1 MKKLTGKVK
10 GFIIAG
16 VSVLCVAA
24 IVLGCVFGIKKPGGG
39 KDTSLFTAA
48 QKQLALEIEKNSE
61 VVDYEVMDKVP
72 YAGICTYS
80 QLTMFSEN
88 YFACTTHENYEKFY
102 VYKTAQDNSIETS
115 ELTGQAYNFVK
126 LGATSIN
133 ISKLNENYVVIESK
147 FEENDQTTSVNYSL
161 VYFGGYAD
169 GVKPVEVFSY
179 DTAGKNVFIPE
190 GLSLQKEYFV
200 LPQVTN
206 INLQEGS
213 ADLKLVY
220 GKLNGATPV
229 EVQEL
234 SGLKYYASEELF
246 NCWPHENYYAVH
258 SNDVLKVIYLKNDE
272 FVVLE
277 KEFEVDGTTKKFKTR
292 YSFAE
297 LTETKFLLTKTIFV
311 DNANNVNKNSVVNS
325 TDGEGTSYVNYENT
339 VFDFSKNTAVEKTVY
354 ALSGYPIVKANTH
367 NDKLSSSYA
376 LIYQKTDADKKP
388 IEEYVTAYFDSNDEL
403 IVKFA
408 SVDGEYITY
417 YGNNTFLTNARILKA
432 NKTVNPKV
440 ELVFGSQEE
449 GKIALVSNAA
459 SINSDYFEISQKVD
473 DFVYSGVMRTDGKII
488 IDPKDKEFESVFEIF
503 GSKAYAAMSGEGYC
517 LIDLLTK
524 EKTPI
529 DGFVYDSTRN
539 AYATGIYVT
548 SVGSNYSIKKPNG
561 ESLIPGQLLKVGD
574 TTNSITTLRGGVYYE
589 VFTENES
596 TPSKLVLYKKVNRE
610 YYNEYVSIASA
621 EGVAATQEVMNSE
634 VAPYADGATSK
645 TFTYGS
651 ASFTRQK
658 DPYMYIYMSGS
669 YKINT
674 ASIGLKFFNT
684 YTLSISSTSTS
695 ISSVTAANNYSV
707 GYSYSGDF
715 ITPIYAYLYNGDSA
729 RQIYYYTKFSYEN
742 WFGYSDNGITS
753 ISCSSASEVY
763 HNFYFYGA
771 SSSTL
776 YNTNFSKVN
785 KLTTQRYNYST
796 KIQNKT
802 YNFTLPDAD
811 CLGGNCV
818 SWRTLQPTDR
828 GTSLY
833 SATSIYGPSS
843 YTDSNTISGLS
854 GYEMAHYLNVG
865 VNQNFSTNYR
875 LKSYFFATYEQRTYN
890 IVYDYDGD
898 GTGNWTAENTNCVTK
913 AWYTD
918 TSYFAK
924 TGYTFTGI
932 SLTGCDTAG
941 THFFMWGE
949 LDTIDIRANDNN
961 GDNINDSAS
970 TFTTASKSYTYS
982 GNTAMGLSRLRYTA
996 GTSYVTGVFTP
1007 NIYTITLDHNSGTS
1021 SQTAIYLKYN
1031 TGIYKEAACTTS
1043 MTTGANAIAV
1053 PTRTGYTF
1061 NGYYSEETDGTLLI
1075 SSSGYR
1081 RSALTTTYTLEDIT
1095 IYARWTANTY
1105 TVSYTST
1112 KADGTLGTSTYT
1124 ATYGSIF
1131 TVAVPTRKFYIF
1143 TGWKIT
1149 GCTDDCTHYYSDKSN
1164 SFMFLLINEKFTG
1177 TSIDLVGPEYPYFKN
1192 LRSKSGTVTMEAQ
1205 WVGVEYTASFYGNG
1219 GKYSFFGANVETMN
1233 YTTKYG
1239 TKATSPNHPTLT
1251 GYTFTGYDVSGM
1263 DTETIHIIYKNNG
1276 TTTHTVNYLAT
1287 TSVTYDWIGGAYLYY
1302 QNLRGSAGTATFTAK
1317 WRTNLYNIQY
1327 DLSNSSGSTGS
1338 GTWPY
1343 GVAIPTKKN
1352 YTHSFSVPR
1361 PEAPLG
1367 YRFNGWTVSGLIGT
1381 ISYGTTSSTT
1391 SSSTHSSTASQTF
1404 ALGVDYFRNLT
1415 YVDEGTVT
1423 FKANWVANTYKIAY
1437 DANGDHVTLPS
1448 NNPTTATF
1456 DSYKQIYDAH
1466 RIGYKFHGWIVSG
1479 LSDDIP
1485 HSYKRY
1491 SSSTNYYVIDFES
1504 IDGCYTD
1511 PDNPNAHYIVGRYS
1525 YTSFAILNFHY
1536 DPNATITLKAYWSAN
1551 TYDITYHYADDS
1563 CFSTAPDLTKV
1574 NKLATMS
1581 KTATQSVRYTQYFTT
1596 YQGGSTEG
1604 ITGYVPVPTG
1614 YTLAGWFIYSKANSF
1629 ATANGSVNDLV
1640 SGLPGF
1646 VVGAGEEVLFNYDFA
1661 DAHDA
1666 EDVDDNDI
1674 SGYHAYA
1681 IYQSVQITL
1690 KYYLPESAYS
1700 TPLIENYTLS
1710 STTTVGY
1717 GDSYTLPT
1725 NNNLSILSYMISPNL
1740 YDEGELKFSETTFT
1754 FDGVTYTTM
1763 AGSTIKWGI
1772 SNMYAINP
1780 TNPVFY
1786 VYGMSNL
1793 QNLKFEYIDGTYVV
1807 SALNKNIAGII
1818 KIPAKYDDG
1827 AHGEADVSMIADYGF
1842 AGCTNITK
1850 VYYAGGS
1857 VVGAHAFDGCTS
1869 LTYAEFSTA
1878 TAFEDYA
1885 FNNCTALVSFYQY
1898 GSGNVT
1904 YGDYTFY
1911 KTSVLDDWRI
1921 GSSAKVVE
1929 MGKYCFCYSGIDGCV
1944 GIIKNLTYV
1953 PDYAF
1958 YNCSNLETLNMSGLP
1973 LQEIGRYAFSWTSI
1987 TSVSFGSKLTTIGG
2001 YAFNYSSLTTLTLP
2015 NTVTFVDEYAF
2026 SYCRSLTG
2034 LTISNSLTKISEGM
2048 FKNCTSLPSVTIPAN
2063 VIEIGYEAFSTCNA
2077 LTTFTFASGSKLQ
2090 KIGDGAFYYCKLL
2103 SGTIAFPT
2111 YLHEIGY
2118 RAFYRC
2124 GYSATSRT
2132 FLTLNDNLAIV
2143 GNYAFESARLGGSL
2157 ILPASLQELG
2167 EGAFYCD
2174 STLSYYGGIN
2184 AVDISKCVGLTE
2196 IPTNAFVG
2204 SFTYFTNYT
2213 SKVRFVLPNSIRKI
2227 ADYAFGNGVVV
2238 VLNPAIEEIGHSTF
2252 QNCVVEFDSSFTD
2265 ADFAKIKYSSEYYGV
2280 FERAYLF
2287 ESDIHR
2293 IIRNTNK
2300 ITNATFFNVTIW
2312 DSSATEVSSISL
2324 DIHEGV
2330 TLIGNN
2336 ALGFKATIS
2345 EITLPSSLRV
2355 MNSTITSNTVS
2366 RLNYH
2371 GSQAEWNANVK
2382 TTEGGSTTTSL
2393 SFVSNSN
2400 IYYNVDK
2407 MSYTTS
2413 GGKATI
2419 TGASINFT
2427 GELRIPS
2434 TIGGYPVVAIG
2445 SSAFSGK
2452 VANVTSVY
2460 IADGIETIGS
2470 TAFGTGA
2477 SGIKSVRLPNTLKEI
2492 GASVFRYNI
2501 DITEIELPDS
2511 LEIIGNYAFYGRNL
2525 KKVVIPRNVKT
2536 IGTNAFQNCL
2546 DLIDIKFAGNTLK
2559 TIGAYA
2565 FDGCS
2570 SLKSVAL
2577 PDSVVTLGAYAFRNC
2592 SALINVNLS
2601 NNLTIIEDYTFY
2613 GCTNLKT
2620 VNLPK
2625 KLVSIDER
2633 AFYDTAITRLNF
2645 PSSLEYIGYCAFD
2658 ECRGLLSADLS
2669 NTKITEIAGYA
2680 FLNCTSLTDL
2690 KFPETLTRLVDGA
2703 FYGTS
2708 SLQIELELP
2717 ESLTLIDARV
2727 FCYSGITGKLVI
2739 PKNVIDIGHWAFGH
2753 AKLTEVIFENSE
2765 YAGAIDVYGSA
2776 FANNTNL
2783 KFVLLPE
2790 GLTSITSS
2798 LFNGDTALKCVYI
2811 PSTVT
2816 SVESG
2821 AFNGCSSLV
2830 NLIYNGYDLHGR
2842 VSVSSTGNDAYY
2854 GATPY
2859 EIESSFSVDYIDT
2872 EIDGENVSG
2881 YYLLGA
2887 YNLGDI
2893 GSEYFVIP
2901 HTYGTTGSRLYVIGA
2916 DSFSSVPMGSVT
2928 NLYIL
2933 DGVREMQS
2941 NAFYDSYQLR
2951 NVYLPESLT
2960 SFPGSYQF
2968 AYCTNLVS
2976 INIPKNV
2983 EELSDGMFYYASA
2996 LKSIDIPEK
3005 VRIIGYDVFCYTG
3018 ITSIKLPENLTQISM
3033 ESFWGSKLTEITI
3046 PKSVQSI
3053 GDHAFYNSTSLKTV
3067 IIEGGNLTSIGSSVF
3082 ANSGVQEIIYNGTS
3096 AEFSAISG
3104 SSNIGNIPIYYTQ
3117 TDTVYETVGSNGEY
3131 RITTATLTPN
3141 TDYLVLAPK
3150 MNVDGIWIPTYVGG
3164 NVLPN
3169 DYSSVKKLIIMEGI
3183 VGLEANAFQAWPA
3196 LEEVI
3201 LPSTLKVISN
3211 SAFVGCLKLS
3221 SIVIPEGIEEIG
3233 EYAFHNCQSLLDIKL
3248 PTTLRII
3255 KSNAFSSM
3263 LFTNI
3268 ELPNGL
3274 QTLED
3279 DVFYR
3284 CTNLASI
3291 VIPNTV
3297 LTIGDSCFQEC
3308 SNLVSVILS
3317 NSLISMGRQVFTT
3330 CRKLTYVDMSSSL
3343 TAIPDY
3349 AFYDT
3354 ALATVSIPEGVTSI
3368 GYHAFRFTSITDIN
3382 LPSTLKSI
3390 GANAFYNV
3398 KLNSLVLPNGL
3409 ETIGDR
3415 AFYGCSSITELVIP
3429 DTVTSIGEGAFSGCS
3444 GITSIKLSKGLTSI
3458 PKQAFANCGKLVSVE
3473 MFEGVASIGNSAF
3486 MYCFKLSSIKLP
3498 STLEIIDNNAFLETS
3513 LTNIVI
3519 PKSVTMIG
3527 NSAFSTTKLTS
3538 VIFEGAD
3545 EFNGTVGVI
3554 GRRAFASCTALKHIA
3569 LPGNFEINKD
3579 AFEETVLVTAVINC
3593 FDGFHYN
3600 KSTEGTVVEYVNIF
3614 NAAANA
3620 TFLSGGTADL
3630 VVAEGDYQN
3639 TLNALS

>member
-61 VVDYEVMDKVP
+61 VVDYEVMDKIP

-169 GVKPVEVFSY
+169 GVNPVEVFSY

-190 GLSLQKEYFV
+190 GLSLQQEYFV

-206 INLQEGS
+206 INIQEGS

-220 GKLNGATPV
+220 GKLNGETPV

-258 SNDVLKVIYLKNDE
+258 SNDVLKVLYLKNDE

-277 KEFEVDGTTKKFKTR
+277 KEFEVDGTTKKFKTK

-325 TDGEGTSYVNYENT
+325 TDGEGTSYVNYENK

-354 ALSGYPIVKANTH
+354 AIDGYPIVKANTH

-376 LIYQKTDADKKP
+376 LIYQKTDANKNP
-388 IEEYVTAYFDSNDEL
+388 IKEYVTAYFDSNDEL

-449 GKIALVSNAA
+449 GKIALVSNAT

-473 DFVYSGVMRTDGKII
+473 NNIYSGVMRTDGKII
-488 IDPKDKEFESVFEIF
+488 IDPKNKEFESVFEIF

-548 SVGSNYSIKKPNG
+548 SVGSNYAIKKPNG

-574 TTNSITTLRGGVYYE
+574 TTKPITTLRGGIYYE

-610 YYNEYVSIASA
+610 YYNEYVSVASVDA
-621 EGVAATQEVMNSE
+621 VATTQQAMNSE
-634 VAPYADGATSK
+634 SAPYADGSTSR

-658 DPYMYIYMSGS
+658 DPYMYIYMDGS

-674 ASIGLKFFNT
+674 ASIGLKFFNS
-684 YTLSISSTSTS
+684 YTLKITSTSTS
-695 ISSVTAANNYSV
+695 ISGVTASNNYSV

-715 ITPIYAYLYNGDSA
+715 ITPIYAYLYNGDSS
-729 RQIYYYTKFSYEN
+729 RQIRYYTKFSYEN
-742 WFGYSDNGITS
+742 WFGYGDNGITTF
-753 ISCSSASEVY
+753 SCSSASEVY
-763 HNFYFYGA
+763 HYYYFYGA
-771 SSSTL
+771 SQGALYSSA
-776 YNTNFSKVN
+776 FSKVN
-785 KLTTQRYNYST
+785 KLTSLRYSYST
-796 KIQNKT
+796 KIQNLT
-802 YNFTLPDAD
+802 FNLTLPDAD

-818 SWRTLQPTDR
+818 YWRALQPTDR
-828 GTSLY
+828 GDYIYQVTSV
-833 SATSIYGPSS
+833 YGPSS

-854 GYEMAHYLNVG
+854 GYEVARYTSVG
-865 VNQNFSTNYR
+865 VNQNMNTNYR
-875 LKSYFFATYEQRTYN
+875 LKSYLFATYEAVTHTIAMDYN
-890 IVYDYDGD
+890 GD
-898 GTGNWTAENTNCVTK
+898 GTTDWTSPGRTI
-913 AWYTD
+913 WQ
-918 TSYFAK
+918 SYYFVVADSFVR
-924 TGYTFTGI
+924 TGYTFTGVQY
-932 SLTGCDTAG
+932 SDCDTAG
-941 THFFMWGE
+941 AHYGDWY
-949 LDTIDIRANDNN
+949 IDFDNDNFWNKNDSN
-961 GDNINDSAS
+961 GDSINDTAIS
-970 TFTTASKSYTYS
+970 FTGTSGFFAVDTAATYFE
-982 GNTAMGLSRLRYTA
+982 AARLRYTSGQA
-996 GTSYVTGVFTP
+996 KLSGVYTP

-1043 MTTGANAIAV
+1043 MTTSANAIAV

-1112 KADGTLGTSTYT
+1112 NADGTLGTSTYT

-1131 TVAVPTRKFYIF
+1131 TVAVPTRKFYVF

-1149 GCTDDCTHYYSDKSN
+1149 GCTDDCTHYYSEKSN
-1164 SFMFLLINEKFTG
+1164 ALLFLFNNKTFTG
-1177 TSIDLVGPEYPYFKN
+1177 TGIDLVGPEYPYFKN

-1205 WVGVEYTASFYGNG
+1205 WVGVEYTAAFYGNG

-1233 YTTKYG
+1233 YTSRYG
-1239 TKATSPNHPTLT
+1239 TKHTSPNHPALT

-1276 TTTHTVNYLAT
+1276 TTTSTINYLAT
-1287 TSVTYDWIGGAYLYY
+1287 TSVTYDWIGGDYLYY
-1302 QNLRGSAGTATFTAK
+1302 QNLRGSAGTVTFTAK

-1338 GTWPY
+1338 GTWTS
-1343 GVAIPTKKN
+1343 GVARPTKKN

-1466 RIGYKFHGWIVSG
+1466 RIGYKFHGWLVSG

-1485 HSYKRY
+1485 HAYKRY

-1629 ATANGSVNDLV
+1629 ATANGLVNDLV

-1700 TPLIENYTLS
+1700 TPLIENYTLA

-1717 GDSYTLPT
+1717 GESYTLPT

-1754 FDGVTYTTM
+1754 FDGVNYTTM

-1818 KIPAKYDDG
+1818 KIPAKYNDG

-1857 VVGAHAFDGCTS
+1857 IVGAHAFDGCTS
-1869 LTYAEFSTA
+1869 LVHAEFDAA

-1898 GSGNVT
+1898 GAGNVT

-1921 GSSAKVVE
+1921 GTSAKVVE
-1929 MGKYCFCYSGIDGCV
+1929 MGKYCFSYSGIDGCN
-1944 GIIKNLTYV
+1944 GIIKNLTV
-1953 PDYAF
+1953 IPDYAF
-1958 YNCSNLETLNMSGLP
+1958 AYCSSLSNLNLTNSTVR
-1973 LQEIGRYAFSWTSI
+1973 EIKPYAFIYTKFSDVT
-1987 TSVSFGSKLTTIGG
+1987 FGSRLTTIGAHVFQNS
-2001 YAFNYSSLTTLTLP
+2001 YLRTVSLP
-2015 NTVTFVDEYAF
+2015 ANVTSVDYGAF
-2026 SYCRSLTG
+2026 SYCALLTTVTLSTG
-2034 LTISNSLTKISEGM
+2034 LTKISRNM
-2048 FKNCTSLPSVTIPAN
+2048 FISCTALTSITIPAN
-2063 VIEIGYEAFSTCNA
+2063 IQIMEEGAFKYCSAITS
-2077 LTTFTFASGSKLQ
+2077 LTFASGSKLQ
-2090 KIGDGAFYYCKLL
+2090 KIGDQAFYYCKML
-2103 SGTIAFPT
+2103 SGTITFPT
-2111 YLHEIGY
+2111 YLHEIGAQ
-2118 RAFYRC
+2118 AFQSC
-2124 GYSATSRT
+2124 GIENSSSIYLK
-2132 FLTLNDNLAIV
+2132 FNNNLK
-2143 GNYAFESARLGGSL
+2143 
-2157 ILPASLQELG
+2157 
-2167 EGAFYCD
+2167 
-2174 STLSYYGGIN
+2174 T
-2184 AVDISKCVGLTE
+2184 IS
-2196 IPTNAFVG
+2196 
-2204 SFTYFTNYT
+2204 
-2213 SKVRFVLPNSIRKI
+2213 
-2227 ADYAFGNGVVV
+2227 DYAFAGSKVTGALVLPGSLETVGAYAFDNMVDRFTSCDMSACVALTKIEKAAFRFAFVHYSDDANKVTIRLPHSVRVIDSNAFCGYVRV
-2238 VLNPAIEEIGHSTF
+2238 VLNPEIEEIGFGPF
-2252 QNCVVEFDSSFTD
+2252 QFNIIEFDSFTD
-2265 ADFAKIKYSSEYYGV
+2265 EDFAKINYTSSH
-2280 FERAYLF
+2280 AYCAIHIY
-2287 ESDIHR
+2287 ESEFQR
-2293 IIRNTNK
+2293 LVKNTK
-2300 ITNATFFNVTIW
+2300 RFPVAFLLNAHLYNSSWTEISTVTVDVPDGTKFVGG
-2312 DSSATEVSSISL
+2312 DSFSFYTM
-2324 DIHEGV
+2324 
-2330 TLIGNN
+2330 
-2336 ALGFKATIS
+2336 TIS
-2345 EITLPSSLRV
+2345 KLTLPSTVEVVESNMTV
-2355 MNSTITSNTVS
+2355 NTVS
-2366 RLNYH
+2366 QLNYH
-2371 GSQAEWNANVK
+2371 GSLSEWNSKVK
-2382 TTEGGSTTTSL
+2382 SAEGATTKPSFT
-2393 SFVSNSN
+2393 FVSSSN

-2407 MSYTTS
+2407 MSFTTS
-2413 GGKATI
+2413 GGKAII

-2460 IADGIETIGS
+2460 IADGIEKIGDS
-2470 TAFGTGA
+2470 AFGT
-2477 SGIKSVRLPNTLKEI
+2477 SSSSIKSVRLPNTLKEI
-2492 GASVFRYNI
+2492 GPSVFRYVSL
-2501 DITEIELPDS
+2501 TEIELPDS
-2511 LEIIGNYAFYGRNL
+2511 LETIGNYAFYGRNL
-2525 KKVVIPRNVKT
+2525 KKVVIPKNVKT

-2546 DLIDIKFAGNTLK
+2546 DLIDIKFAGNNLK

-2570 SLKSVAL
+2570 SLKLVAL
-2577 PDSVVTLGAYAFRNC
+2577 PDSVVTLGSYAFNNC
-2592 SALINVNLS
+2592 LALTNVNLS

-2625 KLVSIDER
+2625 KLVSIDQR

-2645 PSSLEYIGYCAFD
+2645 PSSLEFIGYCAFD
-2658 ECRGLLSADLS
+2658 ECSGLISADLS

-2680 FLNCTSLTDL
+2680 FSDCTSLTDL

-2708 SLQIELELP
+2708 ALQIELELP

-2739 PKNVIDIGHWAFGH
+2739 PKNVIDIGNWAFGH
-2753 AKLTEVIFENSE
+2753 TNLTEVIFENSE
-2765 YAGAIDVYGSA
+2765 YAGTIDVYGSA
-2776 FANNTNL
+2776 FADNTNL

-2790 GLTSITSS
+2790 GLTSITSG
-2798 LFNGDTALKCVYI
+2798 LFKGNTALECVYI

-2816 SVESG
+2816 SVASG
-2821 AFNGCSSLV
+2821 AFNGCSSLI

-2842 VSVSSTGNDAYY
+2842 VSVSFTGNDAYY

-2859 EIESSFSVDYIDT
+2859 EIENSFSVDYIDT

-2881 YYLLGA
+2881 YYLLTA

-2901 HTYGTTGSRLYVIGA
+2901 YTYGTTGSRLYVIGTN
-2916 DSFSSVPMGSVT
+2916 SFNSVSMGNVK

-2933 DGVREMQS
+2933 DGVREMQDY
-2941 NAFYDSYQLR
+2941 AFYESQLTHI
-2951 NVYLPESLT
+2951 YLPESLT
-2960 SFPGSYQF
+2960 SFTGGYQF
-2968 AYCTNLVS
+2968 AYCTNLVY

-2983 EELSDGMFYYASA
+2983 EKIPDGMFWNASA
-2996 LKSIDIPEK
+2996 LKSIEIPDK
-3005 VRIIGYDVFCYTG
+3005 VTYIGIDAFCHSG
-3018 ITSIKLPENLTQISM
+3018 ITSIELPENLKTIAK
-3033 ESFWGSKLTEITI
+3033 EAFWGSPIKEITI
-3046 PKSVQSI
+3046 PKSVETI
-3053 GDHAFYNSTSLKTV
+3053 GNKAFYSATSLKVV
-3067 IIEGGNLTSIGSSVF
+3067 IIEGGNLKSIGSSVF
-3082 ANSGVQEIIYNGTS
+3082 VNSGVLEIIYHGS
-3096 AEFSAISG
+3096 YAEFTAISG
-3104 SSNIGNIPIYYTQ
+3104 YANIRNIPIYCTQ

-3131 RITTATLTPN
+3131 KITTATLAPN

-3150 MNVDGIWIPTYVGG
+3150 MNADGTWIPTYVGG
-3164 NVLPN
+3164 NVLPS

-3183 VGLEANAFQAWPA
+3183 VGVEENAFNGWSVQ
-3196 LEEVI
+3196 EVI
-3201 LPSTLKVISN
+3201 LPSTLKVIAKK
-3211 SAFVGCLKLS
+3211 AFYKCLSLS
-3221 SIVIPEGIEEIG
+3221 SIVIPEGVEEIDD
-3233 EYAFHNCQSLLDIKL
+3233 YAFYGCSSLLDIQL
-3248 PTTLRII
+3248 PSSLRII
-3255 KSNAFSSM
+3255 GNRSFSTSKIVN
-3263 LFTNI
+3263 L

-3274 QTLED
+3274 MEIGD
-3279 DVFYR
+3279 YAFYNSDYI
-3284 CTNLASI
+3284 TSL

-3297 LTIGDSCFQEC
+3297 LSIGVSAFEGCN
-3308 SNLVSVILS
+3308 SLVSVVLS
-3317 NSLISMGRQVFTT
+3317 NSLVDLYAWAFAYCS
-3330 CRKLTYVDMSSSL
+3330 KLAFVDIPASL
-3343 TAIPDY
+3343 TGIPAM
-3349 AFYDT
+3349 AFYNT
-3354 ALATVSIPEGVTSI
+3354 AITSLSIPEGVTYI
-3368 GYHAFRFTSITDIN
+3368 GTEAFDRCYNLVNVNFPTTLTSISDWAF
-3382 LPSTLKSI
+3382 KSCS
-3390 GANAFYNV
+3390 
-3398 KLNSLVLPNGL
+3398 KLTGVVLPNGL
-3409 ETIGDR
+3409 KTIGKE
-3415 AFYGCSSITELVIP
+3415 AFDGCSSITELVMP
-3429 DTVTSIGEGAFSGCS
+3429 DTVTSIGEGAFYGCS
-3444 GITSIKLSKGLTSI
+3444 GLTSVKLSKRLTSI
-3458 PKQAFANCGKLVSVE
+3458 PKDAFRSCSKLVSVE
-3473 MFEGVASIGNSAF
+3473 IFDGVKSIGDNAF
-3486 MYCFKLSSIKLP
+3486 YSCGKLASVKLP
-3498 STLEIIDNNAFLETS
+3498 STLTTIGANAFYKAIITS
-3513 LTNIVI
+3513 VVI
-3519 PKSVTMIG
+3519 PKSVTTIG
-3527 NSAFSTTKLTS
+3527 QGAFSNTKLTS

-3545 EFNGTVGVI
+3545 GFNGTVGVI
-3554 GRRAFASCTALKHIA
+3554 ETSAFANCTSLKHVA
-3569 LPGNFEINKD
+3569 LPGNFTIKQG
-3579 AFEETVLVTAVINC
+3579 AFTGTALVTAVINC

-3620 TFLSGGTADL
+3620 TFLNGGTADL
-3630 VVAEGDYQN
+3630 IVAEGDYQN

>member
-16 VSVLCVAA
+16 VSVLCVTA
-24 IVLGCVFGIKKPGGG
+24 IVLGCVFGIKKPSGG

-61 VVDYEVMDKVP
+61 VVDYEVMDKIP

-88 YFACTTHENYEKFY
+88 YFACTTHEKYEKFY

-169 GVKPVEVFSY
+169 GVNPVEVFSY

-190 GLSLQKEYFV
+190 GLSLQQEYFV

-220 GKLNGATPV
+220 GKLNGETPV

-277 KEFEVDGTTKKFKTR
+277 KEFEVDGTTKKFKTK

-325 TDGEGTSYVNYENT
+325 TDGEGTSYVNYENK

-376 LIYQKTDADKKP
+376 LIYQKTDANKNP

-449 GKIALVSNAA
+449 GKIALVSNAT

-473 DFVYSGVMRTDGKII
+473 DNIYSGVMRTDGKII
-488 IDPKDKEFESVFEIF
+488 IDPKNKEFESVFEIF

-548 SVGSNYSIKKPNG
+548 SVGSNYAIKKPNG
-561 ESLIPGQLLKVGD
+561 ESLISGQLLKVGD
-574 TTNSITTLRGGVYYE
+574 TTNPITTLRGGIYYE

-634 VAPYADGATSK
+634 AAPYADGSTSK

-658 DPYMYIYMSGS
+658 DPYMYIYMDGS

-674 ASIGLKFFNT
+674 ASIGLKFFNS
-684 YTLSISSTSTS
+684 YTLKITSTNTS
-695 ISSVTAANNYSV
+695 ISSVTASNNYSV

-715 ITPIYAYLYNGDSA
+715 ITPIYAYLYNGDSS
-729 RQIYYYTKFSYEN
+729 RQIRYYTKFSYEN
-742 WFGYSDNGITS
+742 WFGYGDNGITTF
-753 ISCSSASEVY
+753 SCSSASEVY
-763 HNFYFYGA
+763 HYYYFYGA
-771 SSSTL
+771 SQGALYSTA
-776 YNTNFSKVN
+776 FSKVN
-785 KLTTQRYNYST
+785 KLTSLRYSYST
-796 KIQNKT
+796 KIQNLT
-802 YNFTLPDAD
+802 FNLTLPDAD

-818 SWRTLQPTDR
+818 DWRALQPTDR
-828 GTSLY
+828 GDYIYQVTSV
-833 SATSIYGPSS
+833 YGPSS

-854 GYEMAHYLNVG
+854 GYEVARYTSVG
-865 VNQNFSTNYR
+865 VNQNMNTNYR
-875 LKSYFFATYEQRTYN
+875 LKSYLFATYEQRTHN
-890 IVYDYDGD
+890 IVYDYNGD
-898 GTGNWTAENTNCVTK
+898 GTGDWTAENTNCVTQ

-932 SLTGCDTAG
+932 SLTGCDTNG
-941 THFFMWGE
+941 THHFMWGE
-949 LDTIDIRANDNN
+949 IDTIDIRANDNN

-970 TFTTASKSYTYS
+970 TFTTASQTYTYS
-982 GNTAMGLSRLRYTA
+982 GNTAMVLSRLRYVSGTA
-996 GTSYVTGVFTP
+996 YVTGVFTP
-1007 NIYTITLDHNSGTS
+1007 NIYTITLNHNSGTS
-1021 SQTAIYLKYN
+1021 SQSAIYLKYN

-1043 MTTGANAIAV
+1043 MTTSANAIAV

-1061 NGYYSEETDGTLLI
+1061 NGYYSESTDGTLLI

-1081 RSALTTTYTLEDIT
+1081 QSALTTTYTLEDIT

-1112 KADGTLGTSTYT
+1112 NADGTLGTSTYT
-1124 ATYGSIF
+1124 ATYGTIF
-1131 TVAVPTRKFYIF
+1131 TVAVPTRQFYIF
-1143 TGWKIT
+1143 TGWKVT
-1149 GCTDDCTHYYSDKSN
+1149 GCTNDCTHYYSEKSN
-1164 SFMFLLINEKFTG
+1164 ALLFLFSNKTFTG
-1177 TSIDLVGPEYPYFKN
+1177 TSIDLIEPEYPYFKN
-1192 LRSKSGTVTMEAQ
+1192 FRSKSGTVTMEAQ

-1219 GKYSFFGANVETMN
+1219 GKYSFYGANVETLN
-1233 YTTKYG
+1233 YTTRYG
-1239 TKATSPNHPTLT
+1239 TKATSPEHPALT

-1263 DTETIHIIYKNNG
+1263 DTETIHYIYKNNG
-1276 TTTHTVNYLAT
+1276 TTKSTINYLAT
-1287 TSVTYDWIGGAYLYY
+1287 TSVTYDWIGGDYLYY
-1302 QNLRGSAGTATFTAK
+1302 QNLRGSAGTVTFTAK
-1317 WRTNLYNIQY
+1317 WRQNLYDIVY
-1327 DLSNSSGSTGS
+1327 DLTNSAGSTGS
-1338 GTWPY
+1338 GTWPV
-1343 GVAIPTKKN
+1343 GVSRTTRASYKHTLD
-1352 YTHSFSVPR
+1352 VPH

-1381 ISYGTTSSTT
+1381 IYYGATNATSA
-1391 SSSTHSSTASQTF
+1391 SSTHSSTASQTF
-1404 ALGVDYFRNLT
+1404 ALGIDYFKSLS
-1415 YVDEGTVT
+1415 YVDGGTVT
-1423 FKANWVANTYKIAY
+1423 FKANWAANTYKIAY

-1456 DSYKQIYDAH
+1456 DSYKQIYDAS
-1466 RIGYKFHGWIVSG
+1466 RIGYTFHGWVVSG

-1485 HSYKRY
+1485 HAYKRY
-1491 SSSTNYYVIDFES
+1491 SSATSYYTKDFES
-1504 IDGCYTD
+1504 IDGRYVD
-1511 PDNPNAHYIVGRYS
+1511 PENPNAQYIIGRYT
-1525 YTSFAILNFHY
+1525 YDNFAILNFHY
-1536 DPNATITLKAYWSAN
+1536 DPNATITLRAYWSAN
-1551 TYDITYHYADDS
+1551 TYNITYHYADDS
-1563 CFSTAPDLTKV
+1563 SFSTSPDITKV
-1574 NKLATMS
+1574 NKLASMN
-1581 KTATQSVRYTQYFTT
+1581 KTATQSVRYTQYFST
-1596 YQGGSTEG
+1596 YQGGSTTG

-1614 YTLAGWFIYSKANSF
+1614 YTLAGWFIYSKANNV

-1640 SGLPGF
+1640 EALPGL

-1661 DAHDA
+1661 ALHDMG
-1666 EDVDDNDI
+1666 DVDSHDI

-1700 TPLIENYTLS
+1700 TPLIENYTLA

-1717 GDSYTLPT
+1717 GESYLLPA

-1793 QNLKFEYIDGTYVV
+1793 QNLKFEYIDGIYVV
-1807 SALNKNIAGII
+1807 SALNKNVSGII
-1818 KIPAKYDDG
+1818 KIPAKYNDG
-1827 AHGEADVSMIADYGF
+1827 AHGEADVGMIADYGF

-1857 VVGAHAFDGCTS
+1857 IVGAHAFDGCS
-1869 LTYAEFSTA
+1869 KLTYAEFETA
-1878 TAFEDYA
+1878 T
-1885 FNNCTALVSFYQY
+1885 SF
-1898 GSGNVT
+1898 G
-1904 YGDYTFY
+1904 
-1911 KTSVLDDWRI
+1911 
-1921 GSSAKVVE
+1921 
-1929 MGKYCFCYSGIDGCV
+1929 
-1944 GIIKNLTYV
+1944 
-1953 PDYAF
+1953 DYAF
-1958 YNCSNLETLNMSGLP
+1958 YNCTKLATFYQKTTGNATYGDYLFYNCLTLSWQKNGNGKVVEMGEYCFAYSGVTGCVGMIQDLTYIPAYAFYCCASLTSMNLSNLSIREIGAYAFAYTEISSVTLGSTLNT
-1973 LQEIGRYAFSWTSI
+1973 IGDYAFSGTAMTTLTIPNNVTSI
-1987 TSVSFGSKLTTIGG
+1987 GVGSFGNCTKIKTLTLSTGLTKIANSAFAYCSALTSVS
-2001 YAFNYSSLTTLTLP
+2001 
-2015 NTVTFVDEYAF
+2015 
-2026 SYCRSLTG
+2026 
-2034 LTISNSLTKISEGM
+2034 
-2048 FKNCTSLPSVTIPAN
+2048 IPAN
-2063 VIEIGYEAFSTCNA
+2063 IQVIEDSAFGECNA
-2077 LTTFTFASGSKLQ
+2077 LTSLTFASGSKLQ
-2090 KIGDGAFYYCKLL
+2090 SIKDYAFYSCDRL
-2103 SGTIAFPT
+2103 SGTITFPT
-2111 YLHEIGY
+2111 YLHEIGAQ
-2118 RAFYRC
+2118 AFQVC
-2124 GYSATSRT
+2124 GIENSSSIY
-2132 FLTLNDNLAIV
+2132 LNFNNNLKTIS
-2143 GNYAFESARLGGSL
+2143 GYAFAGSKVDGAL
-2157 ILPASLQELG
+2157 ILPGSLEVIG
-2167 EGAFYCD
+2167 EAAFRDVVGGFTSCD
-2174 STLSYYGGIN
+2174 MT
-2184 AVDISKCVGLTE
+2184 ACVGLTKIE
-2196 IPTNAFVG
+2196 ESAFRHAFVHYSDDANKVTIRLPHSVRVIGSNAFSG
-2204 SFTYFTNYT
+2204 Y
-2213 SKVRFVLPNSIRKI
+2213 VRVI
-2227 ADYAFGNGVVV
+2227 
-2238 VLNPAIEEIGHSTF
+2238 LNPGIEEISFGPF
-2252 QNCVVEFDSSFTD
+2252 QFNIIEFDSFTD
-2265 ADFAKIKYSSEYYGV
+2265 EDFAKINYTSSHAFCAVKIY
-2280 FERAYLF
+2280 
-2287 ESDIHR
+2287 ESDFQR
-2293 IIRNTNK
+2293 LVKNTK
-2300 ITNATFFNVTIW
+2300 RFPVAFLLNAHLFNSSWTEISTVTVDVPDGTKFVGG
-2312 DSSATEVSSISL
+2312 DSFS
-2324 DIHEGV
+2324 
-2330 TLIGNN
+2330 
-2336 ALGFKATIS
+2336 FKQMTIS
-2345 EITLPSSLRV
+2345 KLTLPSTVEVVESNMTV
-2355 MNSTITSNTVS
+2355 NTVS
-2366 RLNYH
+2366 QLNYH
-2371 GSQAEWNANVK
+2371 GSLSEWNSKVK
-2382 TTEGGSTTTSL
+2382 SAEGATTKPSFT
-2393 SFVSNSN
+2393 FVSSSN

-2407 MSYTTS
+2407 MSFTTS

-2434 TIGGYPVVAIG
+2434 TIGGYPVVAIA

-2470 TAFGTGA
+2470 TAFGTA
-2477 SGIKSVRLPNTLKEI
+2477 STGIKSVRLPNTLKEI
-2492 GASVFRYNI
+2492 GPSVFRYT

-2511 LEIIGNYAFYGRNL
+2511 LETIGNHAFYGRNL
-2525 KKVVIPRNVKT
+2525 KKVVIPKNVKT
-2536 IGTNAFQNCL
+2536 IGTNAFRNCL
-2546 DLIDIKFAGNTLK
+2546 DLIDIKFAGNNLK
-2559 TIGAYA
+2559 IIGDFA

-2570 SLKSVAL
+2570 LLKSVAL
-2577 PDSVVTLGAYAFRNC
+2577 PDSVVTLGAYAFNNC
-2592 SALINVNLS
+2592 LALTNVNLS

-2645 PSSLEYIGYCAFD
+2645 PSSLEYIGYCAFN
-2658 ECRGLLSADLS
+2658 ECTSLLSADLS

-2680 FLNCTSLTDL
+2680 FLNCKSLTDL

-2708 SLQIELELP
+2708 ALQIELELP

-2727 FCYSGITGKLVI
+2727 FCYSGVTGKLVI
-2739 PKNVIDIGHWAFGH
+2739 PKNVIDIGNWAFGH
-2753 AKLTEVIFENSE
+2753 ANLTEVIFENSE
-2765 YAGAIDVYGSA
+2765 YAGTIDVYGSA
-2776 FANNTNL
+2776 FADNTNL

-2821 AFNGCSSLV
+2821 AFNGCSSLI
-2830 NLIYNGYDLHGR
+2830 NLIYNGYDLHGN

-2859 EIESSFSVDYIDT
+2859 EIENSFSVDYIDT
-2872 EIDGENVSG
+2872 VIDGENVSG
-2881 YYLLGA
+2881 YYLLTA

-2901 HTYGTTGSRLYVIGA
+2901 HTYGTTGSRLYVIGT
-2916 DSFSSVPMGSVT
+2916 DSFNSIIMGSIKY
-2928 NLYIL
+2928 LYIL
-2933 DGVREMQS
+2933 DGVKEIQD
-2941 NAFYDSYQLR
+2941 NAFYASQLTH
-2951 NVYLPESLT
+2951 VYLPESLT

-2968 AYCTNLVS
+2968 AYCTNLVY

-2983 EELSDGMFYYASA
+2983 EKIPDGMFWNASA
-2996 LKSIDIPEK
+2996 LKSIEIPDK
-3005 VRIIGYDVFCYTG
+3005 VTYIGIDAFCHSG
-3018 ITSIKLPENLTQISM
+3018 ITSIELPENLETIAK
-3033 ESFWGSKLTEITI
+3033 EAFWGSPIKEITI
-3046 PKSVQSI
+3046 PKSVETI
-3053 GDHAFYNSTSLKTV
+3053 GNKAFYSATSLKVV
-3067 IIEGGNLTSIGSSVF
+3067 IIEGGNLKSIGSSVF
-3082 ANSGVQEIIYNGTS
+3082 VYSGVLEIIYHGS
-3096 AEFSAISG
+3096 YAEFTAISG
-3104 SSNIGNIPIYYTQ
+3104 YANIGNIPVYCTQ
-3117 TDTVYETVGSNGEY
+3117 TDTVYETVGSSGEY
-3131 RITTATLTPN
+3131 KITTATLAPN

-3150 MNVDGIWIPTYVGG
+3150 MNADGTWIPTYVGG
-3164 NVLPN
+3164 NVLPS

-3183 VGLEANAFQAWPA
+3183 VGVEANAFNGWSVQ
-3196 LEEVI
+3196 EVI
-3201 LPSTLKVISN
+3201 LPSTLKVIPEN
-3211 SAFVGCLKLS
+3211 AFYHCLSLS
-3221 SIVIPEGIEEIG
+3221 SIVIPEGVEEIG
-3233 EYAFHNCQSLLDIKL
+3233 DYAFYGCSALTSIQF

-3255 KSNAFSSM
+3255 GTRSFHTSKI
-3263 LFTNI
+3263 TNL
-3268 ELPNGL
+3268 EFPNGL
-3274 QTLED
+3274 MKIGD
-3279 DVFYR
+3279 YAFYGSNYI
-3284 CTNLASI
+3284 TSL

-3297 LTIGDSCFQEC
+3297 LSIGVSAFERCN
-3308 SNLVSVILS
+3308 SLVSVVLS
-3317 NSLISMGRQVFTT
+3317 NSLVHLYSWAFAY
-3330 CRKLTYVDMSSSL
+3330 CSKLAFVDIPASL
-3343 TAIPDY
+3343 TGIAAMTFYNTAI
-3349 AFYDT
+3349 T
-3354 ALATVSIPEGVTSI
+3354 SLSIPEGVTYI
-3368 GYHAFRFTSITDIN
+3368 GTEAFSNCYSLEIVNFPTTLTSISDWAF
-3382 LPSTLKSI
+3382 KSCSKI
-3390 GANAFYNV
+3390 KTV
-3398 KLNSLVLPNGL
+3398 VLPNGL
-3409 ETIGDR
+3409 KTIGKES
-3415 AFYGCSSITELVIP
+3415 FKGCSGITELVIP
-3429 DTVTSIGEGAFSGCS
+3429 DTVTSIGAGAFYSCS
-3444 GITSIKLSKGLTSI
+3444 GLTSVKLSKRLTSI
-3458 PKQAFANCGKLVSVE
+3458 PADAFRSCSKLVSVE
-3473 MFEGVASIGNSAF
+3473 IFEGVKSIGDNAF
-3486 MYCFKLSSIKLP
+3486 YSCGRLASVKLP
-3498 STLEIIDNNAFLETS
+3498 STLTTIGANAFYDAS
-3513 LTNIVI
+3513 ITNIVI
-3519 PKSVTMIG
+3519 PKSVVTIG
-3527 NSAFSTTKLTS
+3527 SAAFMNNGTLTS

-3545 EFNGTVGVI
+3545 DFNGTI
-3554 GRRAFASCTALKHIA
+3554 GIIESEAFTGTALKHVA
-3569 LPGNFEINKD
+3569 LPGNFVIKQG
-3579 AFEETVLVTAVINC
+3579 AFRSVALVTVIINC
-3593 FDGFHYN
+3593 FDGLHYN

-3620 TFLSGGTADL
+3620 TFISGGTADL
-3630 VVAEGDYQN
+3630 IVAEGDYQN

>member
-61 VVDYEVMDKVP
+61 VVDYEVMDKIP

-169 GVKPVEVFSY
+169 GVNPVEVFSY

-190 GLSLQKEYFV
+190 GLSLQQEYFV

-220 GKLNGATPV
+220 GKLNGETPV
-229 EVQEL
+229 EVQEI

-277 KEFEVDGTTKKFKTR
+277 KEFEVDGTTKKFKTK

-325 TDGEGTSYVNYENT
+325 TDGEGTSYVNYENK

-354 ALSGYPIVKANTH
+354 AIDGYPIVKANTH

-376 LIYQKTDADKKP
+376 LIYQKTDANKNP

-449 GKIALVSNAA
+449 GKIALVSNAT

-473 DFVYSGVMRTDGKII
+473 DNIYSGVMRTDGKII
-488 IDPKDKEFESVFEIF
+488 IDPKNKEFESVFEIF

-548 SVGSNYSIKKPNG
+548 SVGSNYAIKKPNG
-561 ESLIPGQLLKVGD
+561 ESLIPGQLFKVGD
-574 TTNSITTLRGGVYYE
+574 TTKPITTLRGGVYYE
-589 VFTENES
+589 VFTENEN

-610 YYNEYVSIASA
+610 YYNEYVSVASVDA
-621 EGVAATQEVMNSE
+621 VATTQQAMNSE
-634 VAPYADGATSK
+634 SAPYADGSTSR

-658 DPYMYIYMSGS
+658 DPYMYIYMDGS

-674 ASIGLKFFNT
+674 ASIGLKFFNS
-684 YTLSISSTSTS
+684 YTLKITSTNTS
-695 ISSVTAANNYSV
+695 ISSVTASNNYSV

-715 ITPIYAYLYNGDSA
+715 ITPIYAYLYNGDSS
-729 RQIYYYTKFSYEN
+729 RQIRYYTKFSYEN
-742 WFGYSDNGITS
+742 WFGYGDNGITTF
-753 ISCSSASEVY
+753 SCSSASEVY
-763 HNFYFYGA
+763 HYYYFYGA
-771 SSSTL
+771 SQGALYSSA
-776 YNTNFSKVN
+776 FSKVN
-785 KLTTQRYNYST
+785 KLTSLRYSYST
-796 KIQNKT
+796 KIQNLT
-802 YNFTLPDAD
+802 FNLTLPDAD

-818 SWRTLQPTDR
+818 DWRALQPTDR
-828 GTSLY
+828 GDYIYQVTSV
-833 SATSIYGPSS
+833 YGPSS

-854 GYEMAHYLNVG
+854 GYEVARYTSVG
-865 VNQNFSTNYR
+865 VNQNMNTNYR
-875 LKSYFFATYEQRTYN
+875 LKSYLFATYEQRTHN
-890 IVYDYDGD
+890 IVYDYNGD
-898 GTGNWTAENTNCVTK
+898 GTGDWTAENTNCVTQ

-932 SLTGCDTAG
+932 SLTGCDTNG
-941 THFFMWGE
+941 THHFMWGE

-970 TFTTASKSYTYS
+970 TFTTASQSYTYS
-982 GNTAMGLSRLRYTA
+982 GNTAMALSRLRYVSGTA
-996 GTSYVTGVFTP
+996 YVTGVFTP
-1007 NIYTITLDHNSGTS
+1007 NIYTITLNHKSGTS

-1043 MTTGANAIAV
+1043 MTTSANAIAV

-1112 KADGTLGTSTYT
+1112 NADGTLGTSTYT
-1124 ATYGSIF
+1124 ATYASIF
-1131 TVAVPTRKFYIF
+1131 TVAVPTRKFYVF

-1149 GCTDDCTHYYSDKSN
+1149 GCTDDCTHYYSEKSN
-1164 SFMFLLINEKFTG
+1164 ALLFLFNNETFTG
-1177 TSIDLVGPEYPYFKN
+1177 TGIDLVGPEYPYFKN

-1205 WVGVEYTASFYGNG
+1205 WVGVEYTAAFYGNG

-1233 YTTKYG
+1233 YTSRYG
-1239 TKATSPNHPTLT
+1239 TKHTSPNHPALT

-1276 TTTHTVNYLAT
+1276 TTTSTINYLAT

-1302 QNLRGSAGTATFTAK
+1302 QNLRGSAGTVTFTAK
-1317 WRTNLYNIQY
+1317 WRQNLYDIVY
-1327 DLSNSSGSTGS
+1327 DLTNSAGSTGS
-1338 GTWPY
+1338 GTWPV
-1343 GVAIPTKKN
+1343 GVSRTTRASYKHTLD
-1352 YTHSFSVPR
+1352 VPH

-1381 ISYGTTSSTT
+1381 IYYGITNATT

-1404 ALGVDYFRNLT
+1404 ALGIDYFKSLS
-1415 YVDEGTVT
+1415 YVDGGTVT
-1423 FKANWVANTYKIAY
+1423 FKANWAANTYKIAY

-1456 DSYKQIYDAH
+1456 DSYKQIYDAS
-1466 RIGYKFHGWIVSG
+1466 RIGYTFHGWVVSG

-1485 HSYKRY
+1485 HAYKRY
-1491 SSSTNYYVIDFES
+1491 SSATSYYTKDFES
-1504 IDGCYTD
+1504 IDGRYVD
-1511 PDNPNAHYIVGRYS
+1511 PENPNAQYIIGRYT
-1525 YTSFAILNFHY
+1525 YDNFAILNFHY
-1536 DPNATITLKAYWSAN
+1536 DPNATITLRAYWSAN

-1563 CFSTAPDLTKV
+1563 SFSTSPDITKV
-1574 NKLATMS
+1574 NKLASMN
-1581 KTATQSVRYTQYFTT
+1581 KTATQSVRYTQYFST
-1596 YQGGSTEG
+1596 YQGGSTTG

-1614 YTLAGWFIYSKANSF
+1614 YTLAGWFIYSKANNV
-1629 ATANGSVNDLV
+1629 ATANGSVNDLIEA
-1640 SGLPGF
+1640 LPEL

-1661 DAHDA
+1661 ALHDMG
-1666 EDVDDNDI
+1666 DIDSHDI

-1700 TPLIENYTLS
+1700 TPLIENYTLA

-1717 GDSYTLPT
+1717 GESYVLPS

-1793 QNLKFEYIDGTYVV
+1793 QNLKFEYIDGIYVV
-1807 SALNKNIAGII
+1807 SALNKNISGII
-1818 KIPAKYDDG
+1818 KIPAKYNDG
-1827 AHGEADVSMIADYGF
+1827 AHGEADVGMIADYGF

-1857 VVGAHAFDGCTS
+1857 IVGAHAFDGCTN
-1869 LTYAEFSTA
+1869 LTYAEFETA
-1878 TAFEDYA
+1878 TTFSDYA
-1885 FNNCTALVSFYQY
+1885 FNDCTKLKTFYQKT
-1898 GSGNVT
+1898 SGNAT
-1904 YGDYTFY
+1904 YGDYLFY
-1911 KTSVLDDWRI
+1911 GCLVLTSWSKNAS
-1921 GSSAKVVE
+1921 GKVVE
-1929 MGKYCFCYSGIDGCV
+1929 IGEYCFAYSGVTGCV
-1944 GIIKNLTYV
+1944 GMIQDLTYV
-1953 PDYAF
+1953 SDYAF
-1958 YNCSNLETLNMSGLP
+1958 YKCTGITSVNLTNLP
-1973 LQEIGRYAFSWTSI
+1973 IQVIGRYAFANTNISSITFCSTLKTIGDYAFTATAMTTLTIPNNVTSI
-1987 TSVSFGSKLTTIGG
+1987 GVGSFGNCTKIKTLTLSTGLTKIANSAFAYCSALTSVS
-2001 YAFNYSSLTTLTLP
+2001 
-2015 NTVTFVDEYAF
+2015 
-2026 SYCRSLTG
+2026 
-2034 LTISNSLTKISEGM
+2034 
-2048 FKNCTSLPSVTIPAN
+2048 IPAN
-2063 VIEIGYEAFSTCNA
+2063 IQVIEDSAFGECNA
-2077 LTTFTFASGSKLQ
+2077 LTSLTFASGSKLQ
-2090 KIGDGAFYYCKLL
+2090 SIKDYAFYSCDRL
-2103 SGTIAFPT
+2103 SGTITFPT
-2111 YLHEIGY
+2111 YLHEIGAQ
-2118 RAFYRC
+2118 AFQAC
-2124 GYSATSRT
+2124 GIENSSSIYLK
-2132 FLTLNDNLAIV
+2132 FNNNLKTISD
-2143 GNYAFESARLGGSL
+2143 YAFAGSKVDGAL
-2157 ILPASLQELG
+2157 ILPGSLEVIG
-2167 EGAFYCD
+2167 EAAFRDVVGAFTSCD
-2174 STLSYYGGIN
+2174 MT
-2184 AVDISKCVGLTE
+2184 ACVGLTKIE
-2196 IPTNAFVG
+2196 ESAFRHAFVHYSDDADKVTIRLPHSVRVIGSNAFSG
-2204 SFTYFTNYT
+2204 Y
-2213 SKVRFVLPNSIRKI
+2213 VRVI
-2227 ADYAFGNGVVV
+2227 
-2238 VLNPAIEEIGHSTF
+2238 LNPEIEEIGFGPF
-2252 QNCVVEFDSSFTD
+2252 QFNVIEFDSFTD
-2265 ADFAKIKYSSEYYGV
+2265 EDFAKINYTSSHAFCAVKIY
-2280 FERAYLF
+2280 
-2287 ESDIHR
+2287 ESDFQR
-2293 IIRNTNK
+2293 LVKNTK
-2300 ITNATFFNVTIW
+2300 RFPVAFLLNAHLFNSSWTEISTVTVDVPDGTKFVGG
-2312 DSSATEVSSISL
+2312 DSFS
-2324 DIHEGV
+2324 
-2330 TLIGNN
+2330 
-2336 ALGFKATIS
+2336 FKQMTIS
-2345 EITLPSSLRV
+2345 NLTLPSTVEVVESNMTV
-2355 MNSTITSNTVS
+2355 NTVS
-2366 RLNYH
+2366 QLNYH
-2371 GSQAEWNANVK
+2371 GSLSEWNSKVK
-2382 TTEGGSTTTSL
+2382 SAEGATTKPSFT
-2393 SFVSNSN
+2393 FVSSSN

-2413 GGKATI
+2413 GGKAII

-2445 SSAFSGK
+2445 ASAFSGRK

-2470 TAFGTGA
+2470 TAFGTA
-2477 SGIKSVRLPNTLKEI
+2477 YTGIKSVRLPNTLKEI
-2492 GASVFRYNI
+2492 GASVFRYT

-2511 LEIIGNYAFYGRNL
+2511 LETIGNHAFYGRNL
-2525 KKVVIPRNVKT
+2525 KKVVIPKNVKT

-2546 DLIDIKFAGNTLK
+2546 DLIDIKFAGNNLK

-2577 PDSVVTLGAYAFRNC
+2577 PDSVVTLGAYAFNNC
-2592 SALINVNLS
+2592 SALTNVNLS
-2601 NNLTIIEDYTFY
+2601 NNLTIIADYTFY
-2613 GCTNLKT
+2613 NCSNLKT

-2625 KLVSIDER
+2625 KLVSIGSY
-2633 AFYDTAITRLNF
+2633 AFYYCGNIVNLNF
-2645 PSSLEYIGYCAFD
+2645 PATLESIGSNAFDDCSSLEY
-2658 ECRGLLSADLS
+2658 ADLS
-2669 NTKITEIAGYA
+2669 KTKITIIGS
-2680 FLNCTSLTDL
+2680 FVFRNCTSL
-2690 KFPETLTRLVDGA
+2690 KKVVFPMYLQSILDYAFDTCSNLTIDTELPKTLTSIGDCA
-2703 FYGTS
+2703 FQSCSKITG
-2708 SLQIELELP
+2708 
-2717 ESLTLIDARV
+2717 TLI
-2727 FCYSGITGKLVI
+2727 I
-2739 PKNVIDIGHWAFGH
+2739 PQDVSYVGAWAFAG
-2753 AKLTEVIFENSE
+2753 TNVYEVIFENSVHRGFTVSVNP
-2765 YAGAIDVYGSA
+2765 YA
-2776 FANNTNL
+2776 FANNSSL
-2783 KFVLLPE
+2783 AFALLPE
-2790 GLTSITSS
+2790 GMVSIPEGMFE
-2798 LFNGDTALKCVYI
+2798 LDTRLECVYL
-2811 PSTVT
+2811 PSTIT
-2816 SVESG
+2816 TIG
-2821 AFNGCSSLV
+2821 DFAFYDCDFLMNI
-2830 NLIYNGYDLHGR
+2830 IYNGYDLHGR
-2842 VSVSSTGNDAYY
+2842 VSVQRSYNSAYY
-2854 GATPY
+2854 SATPY
-2859 EIESSFSVDYIDT
+2859 EIENSFSVDYIDT

-2881 YYLLGA
+2881 YYLLTA

-2901 HTYGTTGSRLYVIGA
+2901 HTYGTTGSRLYVIGTN
-2916 DSFSSVPMGSVT
+2916 SFNSVSMGNVK

-2933 DGVREMQS
+2933 DGVREMQDC
-2941 NAFYDSYQLR
+2941 AFYESQLTHI
-2951 NVYLPESLT
+2951 YLPESLT
-2960 SFPGSYQF
+2960 SFTEGYQF
-2968 AYCTNLVS
+2968 AYCTNLVY

-2983 EELSDGMFYYASA
+2983 EKIPDGMFWNASA
-2996 LKSIDIPEK
+2996 LKSIEIPDK
-3005 VRIIGYDVFCYTG
+3005 VTYIGIDAFCHSG
-3018 ITSIKLPENLTQISM
+3018 ITSIELPENLKTIAK
-3033 ESFWGSKLTEITI
+3033 EAFWGSKIKEITI
-3046 PKSVQSI
+3046 PKSVETI
-3053 GDHAFYNSTSLKTV
+3053 GNKAFYSATDLKV
-3067 IIEGGNLTSIGSSVF
+3067 VVIEGGNLKLIGSSVF
-3082 ANSGVQEIIYNGTS
+3082 VNSGVLEIIYHGS
-3096 AEFSAISG
+3096 YAEFTAISG
-3104 SSNIGNIPIYYTQ
+3104 YANIRNIPIYCTQ

-3131 RITTATLTPN
+3131 KITTATLAPN

-3150 MNVDGIWIPTYVGG
+3150 MNADGTWIPTYVGG
-3164 NVLPN
+3164 NVLPS

-3183 VGLEANAFQAWPA
+3183 VGVEENAFNGWSVQ
-3196 LEEVI
+3196 EVI
-3201 LPSTLKVISN
+3201 LPSTLKVIAEK
-3211 SAFVGCLKLS
+3211 AFYKCLSLS
-3221 SIVIPEGIEEIG
+3221 SIVIPEGVEEIDD
-3233 EYAFHNCQSLLDIKL
+3233 YAFYGCSSLLDIQL
-3248 PTTLRII
+3248 PSSLRII
-3255 KSNAFSSM
+3255 GNRSFHTSKIVN
-3263 LFTNI
+3263 L

-3274 QTLED
+3274 MEIGD
-3279 DVFYR
+3279 YAFY
-3284 CTNLASI
+3284 NSDSI
-3291 VIPNTV
+3291 TSLVIPNTV
-3297 LTIGDSCFQEC
+3297 LSIGVSAFEGCN
-3308 SNLVSVILS
+3308 SLVSVVLS
-3317 NSLISMGRQVFTT
+3317 NSLVDLYAWAFAS
-3330 CRKLTYVDMSSSL
+3330 CSKLAFVDIPASL
-3343 TAIPDY
+3343 TGIPAM
-3349 AFYDT
+3349 AFYNT
-3354 ALATVSIPEGVTSI
+3354 AITSLSIPEGVTYI
-3368 GYHAFRFTSITDIN
+3368 GTEAFDRCYNLVNVNFPTTLTSISDWAF
-3382 LPSTLKSI
+3382 KSCS
-3390 GANAFYNV
+3390 
-3398 KLNSLVLPNGL
+3398 KLTGVVLPNGL
-3409 ETIGDR
+3409 KTIGKE
-3415 AFYGCSSITELVIP
+3415 AFDGCSSITELVMP
-3429 DTVTSIGEGAFSGCS
+3429 DTVTSIGEGAFYGCS
-3444 GITSIKLSKGLTSI
+3444 GLTSVKLSKRLTSI
-3458 PKQAFANCGKLVSVE
+3458 PKDAFRSCSKLVSVE
-3473 MFEGVASIGNSAF
+3473 IFEGVKSIGEGAF
-3486 MYCFKLSSIKLP
+3486 LYCSKLSSIRLP
-3498 STLEIIDNNAFLETS
+3498 STLTTIGANAFYNSIITS
-3513 LTNIVI
+3513 IVI
-3519 PKSVTMIG
+3519 PKSVTTIG
-3527 NSAFSTTKLTS
+3527 SSAFAFTKLTS

-3545 EFNGTVGVI
+3545 SYNGTIGVI
-3554 GRRAFASCTALKHIA
+3554 ESSAFANCTSLKHVA
-3569 LPGNFEINKD
+3569 LPGNFTIKQG
-3579 AFEETVLVTAVINC
+3579 AFIGSALVTAVINC

-3620 TFLSGGTADL
+3620 TFFLNGNPTDL
-3630 VVAEGDYQN
+3630 LLVEGDYQN